1 MKMMLQR
8 GLAEHEE
15 AEGRAV
21 SGTWSMD
28 SLRSPVGLTSVKPA
42 TDREVWRG
50 GAHEEGD
57 SGADN
62 LWVPGDVNKS
72 PGSEGSG
79 WGGRVE

>member
-1 MKMMLQR
+1 M
-8 GLAEHEE
+8 
-15 AEGRAV
+15 